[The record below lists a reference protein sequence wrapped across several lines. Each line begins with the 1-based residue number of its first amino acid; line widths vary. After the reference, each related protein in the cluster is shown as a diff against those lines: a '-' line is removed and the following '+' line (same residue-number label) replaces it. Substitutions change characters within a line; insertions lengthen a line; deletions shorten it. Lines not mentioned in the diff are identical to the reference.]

1 MNNKRQAFTLVEIM
15 IVVAIIG
22 ILCAIA
28 IPSFLK
34 TRETTF
40 FNMCLNNLRHLNAAK
55 DMFSIAA
62 KKTAGLLPVWDDIQP
77 YLKGHPTCPSLGTYE
92 IDIVGVACHCTFH
105 TNLIIKPEP
114 AP

>member
-40 FNMCLNNLRHLNAAK
+40 SSMCLNNLRHLNAAK
-55 DMFSIAA
+55 DMFSIDA
-62 KKTAGLLPVWDDIQP
+62 KKTTGFQPLWSDIQP
-77 YLKGHPTCPSLGTYE
+77 YLKGHPACPSLGTYE
-92 IDIVGVACHCTFH
+92 LGTVGTACHCTFH
-105 TNLIIKPEP
+105 TNLGNKQEQTP
-114 AP
+114 